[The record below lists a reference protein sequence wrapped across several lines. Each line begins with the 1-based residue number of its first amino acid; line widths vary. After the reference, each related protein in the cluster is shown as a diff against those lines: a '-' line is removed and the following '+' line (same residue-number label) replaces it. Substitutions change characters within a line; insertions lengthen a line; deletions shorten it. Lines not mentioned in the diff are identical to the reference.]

1 MSMTSP
7 TLVLQ
12 VVRTL
17 AARILYQLL
26 VRQGSLSQQKV
37 LRRMLMEL
45 YSSTFSTATALAPP
59 HTFNIQA
66 TFCAVQMCGLY
77 ERPITQNMNYQSWG
91 RKCYAV
97 LIPTGMELVSQRI
110 KGSRG
115 SREEI
120 SYLYKIWLTQLEN
133 TTNEQKAQVRTRRP
147 VKQIQYD

>member
-1 MSMTSP
+1 MPMTSP

-37 LRRMLMEL
+37 LHRMLMEL
-45 YSSTFSTATALAPP
+45 YSSTFPTATALAPP

-66 TFCAVQMCGLY
+66 TFCAVQMCDLY

-97 LIPTGMELVSQRI
+97 LVPTSMELVSQRI

-115 SREEI
+115 SA
-120 SYLYKIWLTQLEN
+120 T
-133 TTNEQKAQVRTRRP
+133 AVRRQPICIKFCSLRQRTLQMNRKPRP
-147 VKQIQYD
+147 GPEDL